1 MKRPPSR
8 LDQGKPKAAP
18 KPAVKPLKSLKPIS
32 KPAAKQKA
40 ESRSAE
46 KSARAIR
53 ARESK
58 LLKLTAKSAKG
69 QTRAIEGEVIRAK
82 FGESG
87 KLRKNVIISVIAA
100 FSALVAL
107 VLAAVFSPMLAVERI
122 AVRGQKLV
130 SQGEIKKAL
139 KDVMGKPLP
148 QINPDDIAKDL
159 EKFALI
165 ESISV
170 ISAPPHTLVIR
181 VTERTPIA
189 ILWVEGFGYS
199 YFDPAGVKVGR
210 ATDMSRLPVLKV
222 TGTPGKSA
230 TFNAA
235 IDVLMA
241 LPASL
246 LPKIQNMTAKSKDNV
261 YFQLRGYAAQRVIW
275 GDSSNAVLKSKVL
288 AALIKNQGK
297 NDRVTYDVS
306 SPTAPVVRFR

>member
-8 LDQGKPKAAP
+8 LDRGKPKAAP
-18 KPAVKPLKSLKPIS
+18 KSAVNPVTRLQPAS
-32 KPAAKQKA
+32 KQAAKHKGEA
-40 ESRSAE
+40 KSAE
-46 KSARAIR
+46 KAAREIR
-53 ARESK
+53 RRESK
-58 LLKLTAKSAKG
+58 LLKLAAKAAKG
-69 QTRAIEGEVIRAK
+69 QNRAIEGEVIKAK

-87 KLRKNVIISVIAA
+87 RLRRNVIVASLVS
-100 FSALVAL
+100 FGALIAL

-122 AVRGQKLV
+122 AIRGQKLV
-130 SQGEIKKAL
+130 SQSEIKKAL
-139 KDVMGKPLP
+139 KDVIGKPLP

-189 ILWVEGFGYS
+189 ILWVEGAGYT

-210 ATDMSRLPVLKV
+210 ANDMSKLPVLKV
-222 TGTPGKSA
+222 NGTPGKSA
-230 TFNAA
+230 TFDAA

-246 LPKIQNMTAKSKDNV
+246 LPQIQNMSAKSKDNV

-288 AALIKNQGK
+288 AALIKNQDK